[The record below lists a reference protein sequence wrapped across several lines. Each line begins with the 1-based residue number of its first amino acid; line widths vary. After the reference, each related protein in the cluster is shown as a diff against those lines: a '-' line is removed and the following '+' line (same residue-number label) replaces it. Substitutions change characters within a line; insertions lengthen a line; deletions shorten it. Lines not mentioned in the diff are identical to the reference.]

1 MGVQDIF
8 IASGVTAVVICI
20 VVDRIRKGSNI
31 CRGIAIPSAIGVII
45 AFWQRSRGVG
55 IDQSW
60 EGFVSMKFLL
70 WMVLICA
77 PPVTLEALKIK
88 RKDQLKY
95 LGGIW
100 VTMVLIIYITGF
112 RFFP

>member
-1 MGVQDIF
+1 MGVQEIF
-8 IASGVTAVVICI
+8 ITSGVMAIVIC
-20 VVDRIRKGSNI
+20 VVMDRIRGGSNI

-60 EGFVSMKFLL
+60 GGFMSMKFLL

-77 PPVTLEALKIK
+77 PPVTLEVLKIK

-95 LGGIW
+95 LVGIW

-112 RFFP
+112 RFFS